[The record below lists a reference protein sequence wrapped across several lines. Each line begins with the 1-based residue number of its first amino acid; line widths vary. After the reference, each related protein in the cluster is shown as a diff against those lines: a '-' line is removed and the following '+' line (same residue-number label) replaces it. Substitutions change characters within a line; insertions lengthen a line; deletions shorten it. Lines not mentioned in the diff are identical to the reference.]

1 MAKATFN
8 KRFLDGA
15 KVPAG
20 KIQMD
25 YAEGKPPFL
34 ILRVSGTVKAWFIV
48 YRLHGRQRRLKL
60 GRYPDISYADA
71 RELAF
76 EARRK
81 IASGIDPKQAGQE
94 GEQALTFA
102 ELCDLYMRL
111 HSEPNKR
118 STHLDRQMLARDI
131 LPALGTL
138 PAAAVERRDIVRL
151 VDHVTARSGH
161 SGNRTLALI
170 SGIFNFG
177 VDRDLV
183 SANPAHRIKPRFK
196 AISRDRVLTPDE
208 ISRVWSAMASHNH
221 VAGSIMRIMLL
232 TGQRGGEVR
241 QMRWSDLDMNTRWW
255 TIPSEIAKNGRSHR
269 VPLTPSVIAIIE
281 LQSQTSNY
289 VFPSNSKGT
298 APVSRDT
305 LTRYIQT
312 VAAESSVDFHG
323 HDLRR
328 SAASCMA
335 SIGVERFTIERL
347 LNHTDRSITAIY
359 DRHSYDNEKR
369 RALER
374 YEACLNRVVDDLQP
388 KGKASQFY
396 S

>member
-34 ILRVSGTVKAWFIV
+34 VFRVSGTVKAWFIV

-71 RELAF
+71 RDRAF

-81 IASGIDPKQAGQE
+81 IASGIDPKQARQE

-118 STHLDRQMLARDI
+118 SAHLDRQSLARDI

-138 PAAAVERRDIVRL
+138 PATAVERRDIVRL

-161 SGNRTLALI
+161 SGNRTLALL

-183 SANPAHRIKPRFK
+183 NTNPAHRIKPRFK

-208 ISRVWSAMASHNH
+208 IRRAWSTMADHAH
-221 VAGSIMRIMLL
+221 AVGAIMRLMLL

-241 QMRWSDLDMNTRWW
+241 QMRWGDLDLSTCWW
-255 TIPSEIAKNGRSHR
+255 TIPGEITKNGRSHR
-269 VPLTPSVIAIIE
+269 VPLVPSVVAIIE
-281 LQSQTSNY
+281 LQSQAGAY
-289 VFPSNSKGT
+289 VFPASKRNM
-298 APVSRDT
+298 PVSRDT
-305 LTRYIQT
+305 LTRHIQA
-312 VAAESSVDFHG
+312 VATASGIDFHG

-335 SIGVERFTIERL
+335 SIGIERFTIERL
-347 LNHTDRSITAIY
+347 LNHTDSSITAIY

-369 RALER
+369 RALEI
-374 YEACLNRVVDDLQP
+374 YESWLNRVIDGLHPQIRDTQL
-388 KGKASQFY
+388 Y
-396 S
+396 N